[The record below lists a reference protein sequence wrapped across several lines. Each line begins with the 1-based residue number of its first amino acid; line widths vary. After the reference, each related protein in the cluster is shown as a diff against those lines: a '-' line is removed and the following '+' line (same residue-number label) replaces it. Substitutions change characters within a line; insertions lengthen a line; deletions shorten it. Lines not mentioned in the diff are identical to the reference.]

1 MATKPSA
8 HSVPDTSTRSRPSDG
23 FATRA
28 IRAGQDPCAS
38 TGSTVVPI
46 YQTATFTQ
54 DAVGV
59 DKGFDYSRTGNPTRL
74 ALERQ
79 LAELEGG
86 AFGAAFGSGMAAI
99 FGACSLLQSGE

>member
-1 MATKPSA
+1 M
-8 HSVPDTSTRSRPSDG
+8 TSTHRCRPDDG

-28 IRAGQDPCAS
+28 IRAGQDPCSA

-54 DAVGV
+54 EAVGV
-59 DKGFDYSRTGNPTRL
+59 TKGFDYSRSGNPTRL

-79 LAELEGG
+79 LAPTSKAG
-86 AFGAAFGSGMAAI
+86 ASGRPSAPGWPPSQGRARRCAREI
-99 FGACSLLQSGE
+99 TPS